1 MNVLSLLS
9 FSLSLSLS
17 LQYQGVL
24 FHLLRQ
30 NAQARSSGLI
40 TKSQCVDY
48 YSADIETRRF
58 YQLDTSLNAIFS
70 NENQFCVDYRVSR

>member
-1 MNVLSLLS
+1 M
-9 FSLSLSLS
+9 FSLSFLSLS

-24 FHLLRQ
+24 FHLLRE
-30 NAQARSSGLI
+30 NTQARNSQLI

-58 YQLDTSLNAIFS
+58 YQLDTSPALDGAVFR